1 MFRNNGDYVYHHAPM
16 PSSFKLWDQLIR
28 A

>member
-1 MFRNNGDYVYHHAPM
+1 MSRNNGDYVYHHAPM
-16 PSSFKLWDQLIR
+16 SSSFKLWDQLIR